1 MNYIQ
6 NYRISSNSVYAPK
19 FGASNPVAGKESQ
32 PQSKE
37 QEIKSLSNV
46 TPDYGV
52 KAPMSY
58 TKTGELKISDDL
70 TAQCYKLANG
80 QKVVIV
86 PKDGTTVVKTYVNTG
101 SMNEP
106 DNLRGISHYIEHNLF
121 NGSED
126 LGDKV
131 FFDEV
136 NKMGANTNAS
146 TSFSVT
152 DYYISSNLLDDTDL
166 ENKIKLHAGMIQSPK
181 FLLDKLEKEKNIVNS
196 EINMCLSEDEN
207 IGFTQTV
214 KNLFNIK
221 SSSNDLVAGSTDN
234 ITALTRDDVVNYFN
248 NNYYPANMTTVITGE
263 VNPDETMKLVSKYFN
278 SQKTPNLNRHFET
291 MTPIDKPIRQDL
303 ISSKSEGGASIF
315 LGFVGPENNN
325 GEDIVKVNALYTLL
339 GDLANSRFSSLE
351 QKYSTGVSLQ
361 KERISSKPN
370 DNSILVFETEVKD
383 DYVEPFLKDLYSNIS
398 KIAVNPPSEK
408 ELTAIK
414 NKMKMGHDRW
424 LECSHA
430 LNHAVGSSILDGR
443 SEYLSKYNEM
453 IDKLTPQDISNIAK
467 KYLDLNKVALTVVH
481 PSNTKPEDINNNY
494 KTTESISFTGANK
507 KTPIKMENVSE
518 YKLPNNYDVILND
531 SNSDVIDFHYI
542 LNNKD
547 YNPKRS
553 AVADVLD
560 YMLLYGGT
568 QKQSH
573 SEMSSAFDT
582 LGATTDISAN
592 TGGIGFSARFP
603 KDNLQKVLELAKEN
617 VLTPNLSEDNFKK
630 AVKGCS
636 DTYSTHEVSPFDKF
650 DKAMYK
656 NTSWEVSVDD
666 KKEALPSV
674 TLDDVK
680 ALYKELIEKSEG
692 QVVVSGPF
700 SKHPELKAQI
710 FNNIGS
716 LNAVKPKTIELKDS
730 YIPQEKTEVY
740 TAENKKNQ
748 AKIVEGFKF
757 KYSQNIKDSV
767 CLELLN
773 EILGGSPS
781 SRLFSDLREQ
791 RHLAYSVSS
800 SWDVVDNIGSMY
812 MTIGTTTENKESGE
826 QTFDNIKKSIDGFNE
841 NIQKIKT
848 EKVTPEELEAAKKA
862 LKTAILSPLEMSSA
876 KTSTLL
882 SSAKNPYGLGYI
894 NKKLELIDSITAEDI
909 LHTAQNVFSSK
920 PIYSITATKPS
931 LDANKEV
938 LDALVES

>member
-1 MNYIQ
+1 MNYVQ
-6 NYRISSNSVYAPK
+6 NYRILNNSVYAPK
-19 FGASNPVAGKESQ
+19 FGASQPVDDKKAK
-32 PQSKE
+32 PQSQE
-37 QEIKSLSNV
+37 QEVNNIPNV

-146 TSFSVT
+146 TSFAVT
-152 DYYISSNLLDDTDL
+152 DYYISSNLLEDSDL

-181 FLLDKLEKEKNIVNS
+181 FLLEKLEKEKNIVNS

-234 ITALTRDDVVNYFN
+234 ITALTRDNVVNYFN

-278 SQKTPNLNRHFET
+278 SQKTPSQNRHYEK
-291 MTPIDKPIRQDL
+291 MTPIDKPVRQDL
-303 ISSKSEGGASIF
+303 ISSKSEGGASVF
-315 LGFVGPENNN
+315 LGFSGPENNN
-325 GEDIVKVNALYTLL
+325 AEDLLKLNALYTLL

-361 KERISSKPN
+361 KERISSRPS
-370 DNSILVFETEVKD
+370 DNSMIIFESEIKD
-383 DYVEPFLKDLYSNIS
+383 DYVEPFLKELYSDIS
-398 KIAVNPPSEK
+398 KIAVNPPSEE
-408 ELTAIK
+408 ELTAVK

-443 SEYLSKYNEM
+443 SESLAKYNEM
-453 IDKLTPQDISNIAK
+453 IDKLTPQDLSNMAK

-481 PSNTKPEDINNNY
+481 PSNTKPEDIENNY
-494 KTTESISFTGANK
+494 KAAEKISFTGAKK
-507 KTPIKMENVSE
+507 KTSIKMDNVSE
-518 YKLPNNYDVILND
+518 YKLSNNYDVIFND
-531 SNSDVIDFHYI
+531 TNTDVVDFRYI
-542 LNNKD
+542 LNHND
-547 YNPKRS
+547 YDAKQS
-553 AVADVLD
+553 VVADVLD
-560 YMLLYGGT
+560 EMLMYGGS
-568 QKQSH
+568 QKQSY
-573 SEMSSAFDT
+573 SQISSMFDT
-582 LGATTDISAN
+582 LGATTGVTAS
-592 TGGIGFSARFP
+592 TGGVSMVARFP
-603 KDNLQKVLELAKEN
+603 KENLQKVLDLAKEQIF
-617 VLTPNLSEDNFKK
+617 TPNMSEENFKK
-630 AVKGCS
+630 AVKKCS
-636 DTYSTHEVSPFDKF
+636 DSYSTHEVSPFDKF

-656 NTSWEVSVDD
+656 NTSWEVTVDD

-680 ALYKELIEKSEG
+680 ALYKELMEKSEG
-692 QVVVSGPF
+692 QVIVSGPF
-700 SKHPELKAQI
+700 SKHPELKDVV
-710 FNNIGS
+710 FNNIAP
-716 LNAVKPKTIELKDS
+716 LAQVKQKTYTLKDS
-730 YIPQEKTEVY
+730 YTPIEKTEVH

-767 CLELLN
+767 CMDLLN

-800 SWDVVDNIGSMY
+800 SWNAVDNIGTIY
-812 MTIGTTTENKESGE
+812 MKIGTTTENKETGE

-862 LKTAILSPLEMSSA
+862 LKTEILSPLEMSSA
-876 KTSTLL
+876 KTSTLMTT
-882 SSAKNPYGLGYI
+882 ANNPYGLGYI
-894 NKKLELIDSITAEDI
+894 NKKLEMIDNITADDI

-931 LDANKEV
+931 LEANKEV
-938 LDALVES
+938 LDSLVEA

>member
-6 NYRISSNSVYAPK
+6 NYRISNHAVYSPK
-19 FGASNPVAGKESQ
+19 FGASKPIEENK
-32 PQSKE
+32 PQVQQQE
-37 QEIKSLSNV
+37 QDVKSLSSV
-46 TPDYGV
+46 TPDYNV
-52 KAPMSY
+52 KAPMAY

-152 DYYISSNLLDDTDL
+152 DYYISSNLLEDSDL
-166 ENKIKLHAGMIQSPK
+166 ENKIKLHAGMIQTPK
-181 FLLDKLEKEKNIVNS
+181 FLLEKLEKEKNIVNS

-263 VNPDETMKLVSKYFN
+263 VNPEETMKLVSKYFN
-278 SQKTPNLNRHFET
+278 SQKTPNPNRHFES
-291 MTPIDKPIRQDL
+291 MTPIDKPVRQDL
-303 ISSKSEGGASIF
+303 ISSKSEGGASVF
-315 LGFVGPENNN
+315 LGFAGPENNN

-361 KERISSKPN
+361 KERISSRPS
-370 DNSILVFETEVKD
+370 DNSMLVIESEVKD
-383 DYVEPFLKDLYSNIS
+383 DYVEPFLKELYSDIS
-398 KIAVNPPSEK
+398 KISVNPPTEE

-430 LNHAVGSSILDGR
+430 LNHAVGSSMLDGR

-453 IDKLTPQDISNIAK
+453 IDKLTAQDISNIAK

-481 PSNTKPEDINNNY
+481 PSNTKPEDINKNY
-494 KTTESISFTGANK
+494 KAAEGISFTGANK

-518 YKLPNNYDVILND
+518 YKLPNNYDVIFND
-531 SNSDVIDFHYI
+531 TNSDVIDFHYI
-542 LNNKD
+542 LVNKNSD
-547 YNPKRS
+547 SKKTVVS
-553 AVADVLD
+553 DVLD
-560 YMLLYGGT
+560 DMLTNGGT
-568 QKQSH
+568 QKQSYADI
-573 SEMSSAFDT
+573 SSAFDT
-582 LGATTDISAN
+582 LGVSSSISAN
-592 TGGIGFSARFP
+592 TDGMGFSARFP
-603 KDNLQKVLELAKEN
+603 KDNLQKVLDLAKEK
-617 VLTPNLSEDNFKK
+617 VLTPNLSAENFKK
-630 AVKGCS
+630 AVKRCS
-636 DTYSTHEVSPFDKF
+636 DAYSTHEVSPFDKF

-656 NTSWEVSVDD
+656 NTLWEVTVDD

-680 ALYKELIEKSEG
+680 SLYKEIMDKSEG

-700 SKHPELKAQI
+700 SKNPELKTMI
-710 FNNIGS
+710 FNNIGP
-716 LNAVKPKTIELKDS
+716 LNTVKPKTIDLKDN
-730 YIPQEKTEVY
+730 YVPQEKTEVY

-748 AKIVEGFKF
+748 AKIVEGFRF
-757 KYSQNIKDSV
+757 KYSQNVKDSV

-800 SWDVVDNIGSMY
+800 SFDTIDNVGAMY
-812 MTIGTTTENKESGE
+812 LKIGTTTENKETGE

-848 EKVTPEELEAAKKA
+848 EKVTPEELDAAKKA
-862 LKTAILSPLEMSSA
+862 LKTAILSPLEMSSS
-876 KTSTLL
+876 KTVTIL
-882 SSAKNPYGLGYI
+882 SSSHNPYGLGYV
-894 NKKLELIDSITAEDI
+894 NKKLEMIDSITAEDI
-909 LHTAQNVFSSK
+909 LHTAQNVFSAK

-931 LDANKEV
+931 LEANKEV
-938 LDALVES
+938 LDSLVEA

>member
-1 MNYIQ
+1 MNYVQ
-6 NYRISSNSVYAPK
+6 NYRILNNSVYAPK
-19 FGASNPVAGKESQ
+19 FGASQPVDDKKAK
-32 PQSKE
+32 PQSQE
-37 QEIKSLSNV
+37 QEVNNIPNV

-86 PKDGTTVVKTYVNTG
+86 PKGGTTVVKTYVNTG

-146 TSFSVT
+146 TSFAVT
-152 DYYISSNLLDDTDL
+152 DYYISSNLLEDSDL
-166 ENKIKLHAGMIQSPK
+166 ENKIKLHAGLIQSPK
-181 FLLDKLEKEKNIVNS
+181 FLLEKLEKEKNIVNS

-234 ITALTRDDVVNYFN
+234 ITALTRDNVVNYFN

-278 SQKTPNLNRHFET
+278 SQKTPSQNRHYEK
-291 MTPIDKPIRQDL
+291 MTPIDKPVRQDL
-303 ISSKSEGGASIF
+303 ISSKSEGGASVF
-315 LGFVGPENNN
+315 LGFSGPENNN
-325 GEDIVKVNALYTLL
+325 AEDLLKLNALYTLL

-361 KERISSKPN
+361 KERISSRPS
-370 DNSILVFETEVKD
+370 DNSMIIFESEIKD
-383 DYVEPFLKDLYSNIS
+383 DYVEPFLKELYSDIS
-398 KIAVNPPSEK
+398 KIAVNPPSEE
-408 ELTAIK
+408 ELTAVK

-443 SEYLSKYNEM
+443 SESLAKYNEM
-453 IDKLTPQDISNIAK
+453 IDKLTPQDLSNMAK

-481 PSNTKPEDINNNY
+481 PSNTKPEDIENNY
-494 KTTESISFTGANK
+494 KAAEKISFTGAKK
-507 KTPIKMENVSE
+507 KTPIKMDNVSE
-518 YKLPNNYDVILND
+518 YKLSNNYDVIFND
-531 SNSDVIDFHYI
+531 TNTDVVDFRYI
-542 LNNKD
+542 LNHND
-547 YNPKRS
+547 YDAKQS
-553 AVADVLD
+553 VVADVLD
-560 YMLLYGGT
+560 EMLMYGGS
-568 QKQSH
+568 QKQSY
-573 SEMSSAFDT
+573 SQISSMFDT
-582 LGATTDISAN
+582 LGATTGVTAS
-592 TGGIGFSARFP
+592 TGGVSMVARFP
-603 KDNLQKVLELAKEN
+603 KENLQKVLDLAKEQIF
-617 VLTPNLSEDNFKK
+617 TPNMSEENFKK
-630 AVKGCS
+630 AVKKCS
-636 DTYSTHEVSPFDKF
+636 DSYSTHEVSPFDKF

-656 NTSWEVSVDD
+656 NTSWEVTVDD

-680 ALYKELIEKSEG
+680 ALYKELMEKSEG
-692 QVVVSGPF
+692 QVIVSGPF
-700 SKHPELKAQI
+700 SKHPELKDVV
-710 FNNIGS
+710 FNNIAP
-716 LNAVKPKTIELKDS
+716 LAQVKPKTYTLKDS
-730 YIPQEKTEVY
+730 YTPIEKTEVH

-767 CLELLN
+767 CMDLLN

-800 SWDVVDNIGSMY
+800 SWNAVDNIGTIY
-812 MTIGTTTENKESGE
+812 MKIGTTTENKETGE

-862 LKTAILSPLEMSSA
+862 LKTEILSPLEMSSA
-876 KTSTLL
+876 KTSTLM
-882 SSAKNPYGLGYI
+882 STANNPYGLGYI
-894 NKKLELIDSITAEDI
+894 NKKLEMIDNITADDI

-931 LDANKEV
+931 LEANKEV
-938 LDALVES
+938 LDSLVEA

>member
-19 FGASNPVAGKESQ
+19 FGASNPVTEKEAQ

-37 QEIKSLSNV
+37 QEVKSLSNV

-52 KAPMSY
+52 KSPMSY

-152 DYYISSNLLDDTDL
+152 DYFISSNLLDDTDL

-207 IGFTQTV
+207 IGFTQTI

-221 SSSNDLVAGSTDN
+221 SSSSDLVAGSTDN
-234 ITALTRDDVVNYFN
+234 ITALTRDDVVKYFN

-278 SQKTPNLNRHFET
+278 SQKVPNLNRHFEA
-291 MTPIDKPIRQDL
+291 MTPIDKPVRQDL

-325 GEDIVKVNALYTLL
+325 SEDIIKINALYTLL

-361 KERISSKPN
+361 KERVSSRPN
-370 DNSILVFETEVKD
+370 DKSMLVFETEVKE

-430 LNHAVGSSILDGR
+430 LNHTVASSILDGR

-453 IDKLTPQDISNIAK
+453 IDKLTAQDISNIAK

-481 PSNTKPEDINNNY
+481 PSNTKPEDINKNY
-494 KTTESISFTGANK
+494 NTTEGISFTGTNK

-518 YKLPNNYDVILND
+518 YKLPNNYDVIFND
-531 SNSDVIDFHYI
+531 TNSDVIDFHYF
-542 LNNKD
+542 LDNDNYEFK
-547 YNPKRS
+547 NS
-553 AVADVLD
+553 VVADVLD
-560 YMLLYGGT
+560 SMLMYGGT
-568 QKQSH
+568 AKQSYAEIS
-573 SEMSSAFDT
+573 SEFDT
-582 LGATTDISAN
+582 LGATADIAAIPE
-592 TGGIGFSARFP
+592 GMGFSARFP
-603 KDNLQKVLELAKEN
+603 KDNLQKVLDLAKEN
-617 VLTPNLSEDNFKK
+617 VLTPNFSEKNFKQ
-630 AVKGCS
+630 AVKRCS
-636 DTYSTHEVSPFDKF
+636 DAYSTHEVSPFDKF
-650 DKAMYK
+650 DKAMFK
-656 NTSWEVSVDD
+656 NTSREVSVDD
-666 KKEALPSV
+666 KKSALSSV

-680 ALYKELIEKSEG
+680 ALYKDILEKSEG

-700 SKHPELKAQI
+700 SKHPELKTMI
-710 FNNIGS
+710 FNNIGA
-716 LNAVKPKTIELKDS
+716 LNSVKPKTIELKNS
-730 YIPQEKTEVY
+730 YIPQDKTEVY

-748 AKIVEGFKF
+748 ARIVEGFKF

-767 CLELLN
+767 CLSLLN

-791 RHLAYSVSS
+791 RHLAYAVSS
-800 SWDVVDNIGSMY
+800 SYSVVDNIGSMCL
-812 MTIGTTTENKESGE
+812 TIGTTTENKETGE

-862 LKTAILSPLEMSSA
+862 LKTSILSPLEMNSA
-876 KTSTLL
+876 KTSILL
-882 SSAKNPYGLGYI
+882 GAAKSPYGLGYV
-894 NKKLELIDSITAEDI
+894 NKKLELIDSITADDI

-938 LDALVES
+938 LDALIES

>member
-1 MNYIQ
+1 MNYVQ
-6 NYRISSNSVYAPK
+6 NYRILNNSVYAPK
-19 FGASNPVAGKESQ
+19 FGASQPVDDKKAK
-32 PQSKE
+32 PQSQE
-37 QEIKSLSNV
+37 QEVNNIPNV

-146 TSFSVT
+146 TSFAVT
-152 DYYISSNLLDDTDL
+152 DYYISSNLLEDSDL

-181 FLLDKLEKEKNIVNS
+181 FLLEKLEKEKNIVNS

-234 ITALTRDDVVNYFN
+234 ITALTRDNVVNYFN

-278 SQKTPNLNRHFET
+278 SQKTPSQNRHYEK
-291 MTPIDKPIRQDL
+291 MTPIDKPVRQDL
-303 ISSKSEGGASIF
+303 ISSKSEGGASVF
-315 LGFVGPENNN
+315 LGFSGPENNN
-325 GEDIVKVNALYTLL
+325 AEDLLKLNALYTLL

-361 KERISSKPN
+361 KERISSRPS
-370 DNSILVFETEVKD
+370 DNSMIIFESEIKD
-383 DYVEPFLKDLYSNIS
+383 DYVEPFLKELYSDIS
-398 KIAVNPPSEK
+398 KIAVNPPSEE
-408 ELTAIK
+408 ELTAVK

-443 SEYLSKYNEM
+443 SESLAKYNEM
-453 IDKLTPQDISNIAK
+453 IDKLTPQDLSNMAK

-481 PSNTKPEDINNNY
+481 PSNTKPEDIENNY
-494 KTTESISFTGANK
+494 KAAEKISFTGAKK
-507 KTPIKMENVSE
+507 KTPIKMDNVSE
-518 YKLPNNYDVILND
+518 YKLSNNYDVIFND
-531 SNSDVIDFHYI
+531 TNTDVVDFRYI
-542 LNNKD
+542 LNHND
-547 YNPKRS
+547 YDAKQS
-553 AVADVLD
+553 VVADVLD
-560 YMLLYGGT
+560 EMLMYGGS
-568 QKQSH
+568 QKQSY
-573 SEMSSAFDT
+573 SQISSMFDT
-582 LGATTDISAN
+582 LGATTGVTAS
-592 TGGIGFSARFP
+592 TGGVSMVARFP
-603 KDNLQKVLELAKEN
+603 KENLQKVLDLAKEQIF
-617 VLTPNLSEDNFKK
+617 TPNMSEENFKK
-630 AVKGCS
+630 AVKKCS
-636 DTYSTHEVSPFDKF
+636 DSYSTHEVSPFDKF

-656 NTSWEVSVDD
+656 NTSWEVTVDD

-680 ALYKELIEKSEG
+680 ALYKELMEKSEG
-692 QVVVSGPF
+692 QVIVSGPF
-700 SKHPELKAQI
+700 SKHPELKDVV
-710 FNNIGS
+710 FNNIAP
-716 LNAVKPKTIELKDS
+716 LAQVKQKTYTLKDS
-730 YIPQEKTEVY
+730 YTPIEKTEVH

-767 CLELLN
+767 CMDLLN

-800 SWDVVDNIGSMY
+800 SWNAVDNIGTIY
-812 MTIGTTTENKESGE
+812 MKIGTTTENKETGE

-862 LKTAILSPLEMSSA
+862 LKTEILSPLEMSSA
-876 KTSTLL
+876 KTSTLMTT
-882 SSAKNPYGLGYI
+882 ANNPYGLGYI
-894 NKKLELIDSITAEDI
+894 NKKLEMIDNITADDI

-931 LDANKEV
+931 LEANKEV
-938 LDALVES
+938 LDSLVEA

>member
-1 MNYIQ
+1 MNYVQ
-6 NYRISSNSVYAPK
+6 NYRILNNSVYAPK
-19 FGASNPVAGKESQ
+19 FGASQPVDDKKAK
-32 PQSKE
+32 PQSQE
-37 QEIKSLSNV
+37 QEVNNIPNV

-86 PKDGTTVVKTYVNTG
+86 PKGGTTVVKTYVNTG

-146 TSFSVT
+146 TSFAVT
-152 DYYISSNLLDDTDL
+152 DYYISSNLLEDSDL
-166 ENKIKLHAGMIQSPK
+166 ENKIKLHAGLIQSPK
-181 FLLDKLEKEKNIVNS
+181 FLLEKLEKEKNIVNS

-234 ITALTRDDVVNYFN
+234 ITALTRDNVVNYFN

-278 SQKTPNLNRHFET
+278 SQKTPSQNRHYEK
-291 MTPIDKPIRQDL
+291 MTPIDKPVRQDL
-303 ISSKSEGGASIF
+303 ISSKSEGGASVF
-315 LGFVGPENNN
+315 LGFSGPENNN
-325 GEDIVKVNALYTLL
+325 AEDLLKLNALYTLL

-361 KERISSKPN
+361 KERISSRPS
-370 DNSILVFETEVKD
+370 DNSMIIFESEIKD
-383 DYVEPFLKDLYSNIS
+383 DYVEPFLKELYSDIS
-398 KIAVNPPSEK
+398 KIAVNPPSEE
-408 ELTAIK
+408 ELTAVK

-443 SEYLSKYNEM
+443 SESLAKYNEM
-453 IDKLTPQDISNIAK
+453 IDKLTPQDLANMAK

-481 PSNTKPEDINNNY
+481 PSNTKPEDIENNY
-494 KTTESISFTGANK
+494 KAAEKISFTGAKK
-507 KTPIKMENVSE
+507 KTPIKMDNVSE
-518 YKLPNNYDVILND
+518 YKLSNNYDVIFNDTNTDVVDFRYVLNH
-531 SNSDVIDFHYI
+531 N
-542 LNNKD
+542 D
-547 YNPKRS
+547 YDAKQS
-553 AVADVLD
+553 VVADVLD
-560 YMLLYGGT
+560 EMLMYGGS
-568 QKQSH
+568 QKQSY
-573 SEMSSAFDT
+573 SQISSKFDT
-582 LGATTDISAN
+582 LGATTGVAAS
-592 TGGIGFSARFP
+592 TGGVSMVARFP
-603 KDNLQKVLELAKEN
+603 KENLQKVLDLAKEQ
-617 VLTPNLSEDNFKK
+617 VFTPNMSEGNFKK
-630 AVKGCS
+630 AVKKCS
-636 DTYSTHEVSPFDKF
+636 DSYSTHEVSPFDKF

-656 NTSWEVSVDD
+656 NTSWEVTVDD

-680 ALYKELIEKSEG
+680 ALYKELMEKSEG
-692 QVVVSGPF
+692 QVIVSGPF
-700 SKHPELKAQI
+700 SKHPELKEVV
-710 FNNIGS
+710 FNNIAP
-716 LNAVKPKTIELKDS
+716 LAQVKPKTYTLKDS
-730 YIPQEKTEVY
+730 YTPIEKTEVH

-767 CLELLN
+767 CMDLLN

-800 SWDVVDNIGSMY
+800 SWNAVDNIGTIY
-812 MTIGTTTENKESGE
+812 MKIGTTTENKETGE

-862 LKTAILSPLEMSSA
+862 LKTEILSPLEMSSA
-876 KTSTLL
+876 KTSTLMTT
-882 SSAKNPYGLGYI
+882 ANNPYGLGYI
-894 NKKLELIDSITAEDI
+894 NKKLEMIDNITADDI

-931 LDANKEV
+931 LEANKEV
-938 LDALVES
+938 LDSLVEA